1 MLHRLLI
8 DLFCE
13 ILLSLNCR
21 QVFFINKCLSRSKQ
35 HNVFEMKS
43 HRTIESDDVAY
54 ATMRERHTKISNYP
68 LFCIFCV
75 IFGGISFSI
84 FPKIFGKLWILLSI

>member
-1 MLHRLLI
+1 MLYRLFI

-13 ILLSLNCR
+13 NLLSSNCR
-21 QVFFINKCLSRSKQ
+21 QVFFVKIYLSHSKQ
-35 HNVFEMKS
+35 HNVFQMKF
-43 HRTIESDDVAY
+43 HRSIQSDDVAY
-54 ATMRERHTKISNYP
+54 ATMRERYTKISNYP

-84 FPKIFGKLWILLSI
+84 FPKIFGKFWSLPSI

>member
-13 ILLSLNCR
+13 NLLSSNCR